1 MCVCMW
7 YFRTAHC
14 TVSDAP
20 ARRVLEGGSGSAD
33 AAYSDRIA
41 TMARHAATSFDTGF
55 GMGIAVP
62 QEACQ
67 RVARQQQRP
76 PDAAHQSTTYHR
88 EHMLRPPGYPP
99 PHVQHPG
106 AYDFRPSQ
114 YR

>member
-1 MCVCMW
+1 VW
-7 YFRTAHC
+7 YFRTAQC

-20 ARRVLEGGSGSAD
+20 ARRVQEGISGSAD

-55 GMGIAVP
+55 GMGLAGT

-67 RVARQQQRP
+67 RVARHPQHRP
-76 PDAAHQSTTYHR
+76 PDSAHQPTTYHR
-88 EHMLRPPGYPP
+88 EHMLRPPGYLP

-106 AYDFRPSQ
+106 AYDFRSSQ

>member
-1 MCVCMW
+1 VR
-7 YFRTAHC
+7 YFRTAQC

-20 ARRVLEGGSGSAD
+20 ARRVQEGISGSAD

-55 GMGIAVP
+55 GMGLAAP

-67 RVARQQQRP
+67 RVARHQQHP
-76 PDAAHQSTTYHR
+76 PTTYHR
-88 EHMLRPPGYPP
+88 EHMLRPPGYLP

-106 AYDFRPSQ
+106 AYDFRSSQ